1 MEIRE
6 LAEDEVGARRPLK
19 IPEEFGASPPAGR
32 GGGAGNFDAGK
43 VLHQPWERHGD
54 LFPLPLP
61 VDPWYDGAT
70 SLLGSRRARQ
80 RVARRRKLH
89 ADECETVRAL
99 NYLAGFGTEDQWP
112 AQAVNLAQR
121 SALFQVHQ
129 AHVHRPAPV
138 ETQSNQAA
146 LRQLLSKRA
155 GYSEGPGA
163 LATYVR
169 EKISLPQ
176 NRGEPVQLS
185 EILPEHERQCLL
197 DFEKEMMLS
206 DEEKAGVLERGVEGL
221 CHTDP
226 LLSNSPK
233 RYHGFISDLYR
244 AGLSRFTTTPRVQIG
259 AFFVTKKNGKQRLII
274 DCRRTNLLFKT
285 PPNTLMGTMETWGR
299 IEVAEDRDL
308 FIAQEDV
315 KDYFYRLGIP
325 DKMGEYFC
333 LPAIDPHLLQQELGF
348 VPGL

>member
-1 MEIRE
+1 METKE

-99 NYLAGFGTEDQWP
+99 NYLAGFGAEDQWP

-138 ETQSNQAA
+138 ETRSNQAA

-176 NRGEPVQLS
+176 NRLAVVLLVPWCPVVGGSFQ
-185 EILPEHERQCLL
+185 
-197 DFEKEMMLS
+197 D
-206 DEEKAGVLERGVEGL
+206 G
-221 CHTDP
+221 
-226 LLSNSPK
+226 
-233 RYHGFISDLYR
+233 
-244 AGLSRFTTTPRVQIG
+244 
-259 AFFVTKKNGKQRLII
+259 
-274 DCRRTNLLFKT
+274 
-285 PPNTLMGTMETWGR
+285 
-299 IEVAEDRDL
+299 
-308 FIAQEDV
+308 
-315 KDYFYRLGIP
+315 
-325 DKMGEYFC
+325 
-333 LPAIDPHLLQQELGF
+333 
-348 VPGL
+348 